1 MDKLGSFIGWF
12 NANWMQTWPSF
23 RRSRPSLYADRYRER
38 DTTPMA
44 IIECPPTTDMGL
56 LPRSP
61 CDGCTDR
68 LWLQPQKFVSAGSQQ
83 HRHFRHFN
91 LVLRGAAALEA
102 TQDQV
107 KSCSVHCYLLHSVL
121 YQKAAVYSVSF
132 ARTLQK
138 STTRSALELG
148 VPMMAKPRW

>member
-38 DTTPMA
+38 DTTPLA

-56 LPRSP
+56 LTRSP

-83 HRHFRHFN
+83 HRHFRHFD

-107 KSCSVHCYLLHSVL
+107 KSCSVLAICSTVFCTRKPQSILFRLREHCKRVQPGLHLS
-121 YQKAAVYSVSF
+121 
-132 ARTLQK
+132 
-138 STTRSALELG
+138 LESL
-148 VPMMAKPRW
+148 

>member
-83 HRHFRHFN
+83 HRHFRHFD

-102 TQDQV
+102 TQD
-107 KSCSVHCYLLHSVL
+107 LLHSVL

-148 VPMMAKPRW
+148 TTSDSA